1 MKRTVAVL
9 MAFCMLITMCSCG
22 NSSAEENSQSEATTS
37 YNGVPD
43 NVVTGTTGS
52 EAEAVTSVDYTETDT
67 TSETEA
73 SQEPAVTT
81 TSESSSSEA
90 TTTTADDEDSVDL
103 SEEEVTYIPDTVA
116 MDYLTL
122 LNSTQ
127 VHAKLTEA
135 VSYDGET
142 VVMYEREYYIS
153 GVNKV
158 YINNSQKIVMTADTV
173 TVIDLD
179 AYTYYSYAR
188 TSTAS
193 EIEFGYSKEYYT
205 LVSTSEGSDCV
216 IEEYTVVSHGST
228 ISSTWTFYTDG
239 TFTVVDENPDSG
251 SFTKYYFDVAE
262 SNVSGMDMTIPDGLT
277 ETTASE
283 F

>member
-22 NSSAEENSQSEATTS
+22 NSSTEENSQSGATTF

-43 NVVTGTTGS
+43 NVVTGITGS
-52 EAEAVTSVDYTETDT
+52 EAEAVTSVDYSEADT

-73 SQEPAVTT
+73 TEEPAVTT
-81 TSESSSSEA
+81 TAGSSSSEA
-90 TTTTADDEDSVDL
+90 TTTADDEDSVDL
-103 SEEEVTYIPDTVA
+103 DEEEVTYIPDTVA

-205 LVSTSEGSDCV
+205 LVSTSEESDCV

-239 TFTVVDENPDSG
+239 SFTVVDENPDSG
-251 SFTKYYFDVAE
+251 SFTKYYFDIAE
-262 SNVSGMDMTIPDGLT
+262 SDVSGMDMTIPDGLT

>member
-1 MKRTVAVL
+1 MRRTLAFL

-22 NSSAEENSQSEATTS
+22 NAEENSTDSEVTTS

-43 NVVTGTTGS
+43 NVVTSSAESVTEATTS
-52 EAEAVTSVDYTETDT
+52 ATSATSVASLE
-67 TSETEA
+67 EEPEA
-73 SQEPAVTT
+73 TT
-81 TSESSSSEA
+81 TEESSSSEV
-90 TTTTADDEDSVDL
+90 TTTADEEDSVDL
-103 SEEEVTYIPDTVA
+103 VEEEVTYIPDTIA

-142 VVMYEREYYIS
+142 VVMYEREYYIN
-153 GVNKV
+153 GVDKV

-188 TSTAS
+188 TSMAS

-205 LVSTSEGSDCV
+205 LVSMSEESEESDCV
-216 IEEYTVVSHGST
+216 IEVYNVVSHGST
-228 ISSTWTFYTDG
+228 ITSTWTFYTDG
-239 TFTVVDENPDSG
+239 TFDVVDENPDSG

-262 SNVSGMDMTIPDGLT
+262 SDVSGMDMSIPEGLT
-277 ETTASE
+277 ETEASE

>member
-1 MKRTVAVL
+1 MKRTLAFL
-9 MAFCMLITMCSCG
+9 TAFCMLISLSACS
-22 NSSAEENSQSEATTS
+22 NAEVSYEEESSTS

-43 NVVTGTTGS
+43 NVVTGS
-52 EAEAVTSVDYTETDT
+52 QEDEAEAVTSLNNSDAET
-67 TSETEA
+67 TSATDAAGEE
-73 SQEPAVTT
+73 EVTT
-81 TSESSSSEA
+81 VADNSSGEAA
-90 TTTTADDEDSVDL
+90 TTDDEDSVDL
-103 SEEEVTYIPDTVA
+103 GDEEEVTYIPDTMA

-135 VSYDGET
+135 TSYDGET
-142 VVMYEREYYIS
+142 VVMYEREYYVS

-205 LVSTSEGSDCV
+205 LVSTTEESDCV
-216 IEEYTVVSHGST
+216 IEVYTVVSHGST
-228 ISSTWTFYTDG
+228 ITSTWTFYTDG
-239 TFTVVDENPDSG
+239 TFDVSDENSDSG
-251 SFTKYYFDVAE
+251 SFTKYYFEVAE
-262 SNVSGMDMTIPDGLT
+262 SDVSGMDMTIPEGLT
-277 ETTASE
+277 ETEASE

>member
-1 MKRTVAVL
+1 MKRTIAIL
-9 MAFCMLITMCSCG
+9 MAFCMLVSLSACS
-22 NSSAEENSQSEATTS
+22 NAEVSYEDESSTS
-37 YNGVPD
+37 YNGIPD
-43 NVVTGTTGS
+43 NVVTTSSEG
-52 EAEAVTSVDYTETDT
+52 EAEAVTSVEYTEADATS
-67 TSETEA
+67 SETEA
-73 SQEPAVTT
+73 TTEEPAVTT
-81 TSESSSSEA
+81 TANSSSSEV
-90 TTTTADDEDSVDL
+90 TTTADEEDSVDL
-103 SEEEVTYIPDTVA
+103 DEEEVTYIPDTIA

-122 LNSTQ
+122 LNSTS

-158 YINNSQKIVMTADTV
+158 YINNSQKIVMTSDTV

-205 LVSTSEGSDCV
+205 LVSTSEESDCA
-216 IEEYTVVSHGST
+216 IEVYSVVSHGST
-228 ISSTWTFYTDG
+228 ITSTWTFYTDG
-239 TFTVVDENPDSG
+239 TFTVVDENLDSG
-251 SFTKYYFDVAE
+251 SFTKYYFDVVE
-262 SNVSGMDMTIPDGLT
+262 SDVSGMDMTIPSGLT
-277 ETTASE
+277 ETEASE

>member
-1 MKRTVAVL
+1 MKRTLAVL

-22 NSSAEENSQSEATTS
+22 NAEEESTQSDATTS
-37 YNGVPD
+37 YNGIPD
-43 NVVTGTTGS
+43 NVVTAS
-52 EAEAVTSVDYTETDT
+52 ADSDAEAVTSVEYTEADT
-67 TSETEA
+67 VSETET
-73 SQEPAVTT
+73 SEETPEVTT
-81 TSESSSSEA
+81 AEDESPSEV
-90 TTTTADDEDSVDL
+90 TTDDEDSVEIDDG
-103 SEEEVTYIPDTVA
+103 EEVTYIPDTIA

-122 LNSTQ
+122 LNSTS

-142 VVMYEREYYIS
+142 VVLYEREYYIS

-205 LVSTSEGSDCV
+205 LVSTSEESDCV
-216 IEEYTVVSHGST
+216 IEEYTVLSHGST
-228 ISSTWTFYTDG
+228 LTSTWTFYTDG
-239 TFTVVDENPDSG
+239 TFTVVDKNPDSG
-251 SFTKYYFDVAE
+251 SFTRYSFEIAE
-262 SNVSGMDMTIPDGLT
+262 SDTSGMDMTIPSGLT
-277 ETTASE
+277 ETEASE

>member
-1 MKRTVAVL
+1 
-9 MAFCMLITMCSCG
+9 MLISLSACS
-22 NSSAEENSQSEATTS
+22 NAEVSIQDESSTS

-43 NVVTGTTGS
+43 NVVTTFSES
-52 EAEAVTSVDYTETDT
+52 EAEAVTSVDYTEADT
-67 TSETEA
+67 TSETEV
-73 SQEPAVTT
+73 SEDTPEVTT
-81 TSESSSSEA
+81 VEDSSEDEV
-90 TTTTADDEDSVDL
+90 TTEDDEDSVEIDD
-103 SEEEVTYIPDTVA
+103 EEEVTYIPDTIA

-142 VVMYEREYYIS
+142 VVLYEREYYIN

-205 LVSTSEGSDCV
+205 LVSTSEESDCV
-216 IEEYTVVSHGST
+216 IEEYTVLSHGST
-228 ISSTWTFYTDG
+228 LTSTWTFYTDE
-239 TFTVVDENPDSG
+239 TFTVVDKNPDSG
-251 SFTKYYFDVAE
+251 SFTRYSFEIAE
-262 SNVSGMDMTIPDGLT
+262 IDVSGMDMTIPSGLT
-277 ETTASE
+277 ETEASE

>member
-1 MKRTVAVL
+1 MKRTLAL
-9 MAFCMLITMCSCG
+9 LIAFCMMITMCSCG
-22 NSSAEENSQSEATTS
+22 NAAENDEGETTTS

-43 NVVTGTTGS
+43 NVVTTT
-52 EAEAVTSVDYTETDT
+52 EAEAVTSVQYTEAEA
-67 TSETEA
+67 TSETEITA
-73 SQEPAVTT
+73 E
-81 TSESSSSEA
+81 TSAEETSA
-90 TTTTADDEDSVDL
+90 TTTTENNTSSVTTTTVADEDSVEL
-103 SEEEVTYIPDTVA
+103 EEEVTHIPDTVA

-122 LNSTQ
+122 LNSTS
-127 VHAKLTEA
+127 VHAKLSEA

-142 VVMYEREYYIS
+142 VVLYEREYYIS

-193 EIEFGYSKEYYT
+193 EIEFGYSKENYT
-205 LVSTSEGSDCV
+205 LVSTSENDDGLV
-216 IEEYTVVSHGST
+216 EEYTVVFHGST
-228 ISSTWTFYTDG
+228 LTSTWTFYTDG
-239 TFTVVDENPDSG
+239 TFTVVDKNPDSG
-251 SFTKYYFDVAE
+251 SFTRYSFEIAE
-262 SNVSGMDMTIPDGLT
+262 SDTSGMDMSIPDGLT
-277 ETTASE
+277 ETDPSE

>member
-1 MKRTVAVL
+1 MKRIVTFL
-9 MAFCMLITMCSCG
+9 IAFAMLVSMTACG
-22 NSSAEENSQSEATTS
+22 SEAQENESSESTTS

-43 NVVTGTTGS
+43 NVVTASTDNGS
-52 EAEAVTSVDYTETDT
+52 EAVTSVDYTEADT
-67 TSETEA
+67 SSETAATEEA
-73 SQEPAVTT
+73 PEVTT
-81 TSESSSSEA
+81 TEANSQSEV
-90 TTTTADDEDSVDL
+90 TTDDEDTVELDD
-103 SEEEVTYIPDTVA
+103 EEEVTYIPDTIA

-122 LNSTQ
+122 LNSTS

-158 YINNSQKIVMTADTV
+158 YINNSQKIVMTSDTV

-188 TSTAS
+188 TSTAL
-193 EIEFGYSKEYYT
+193 ELEFGYSKEYYT
-205 LVSTSEGSDCV
+205 LISTSEESDCT

-228 ISSTWTFYTDG
+228 ITSTWTFYTDG

-262 SNVSGMDMTIPDGLT
+262 SDVSGMDMTIPYGLT
-277 ETTASE
+277 ETEASE

>member
-1 MKRTVAVL
+1 MKRTLAFL

-22 NSSAEENSQSEATTS
+22 SAEEESSQSEATTS

-43 NVVTGTTGS
+43 NVVTSSSES
-52 EAEAVTSVDYTETDT
+52 EAEAVTSVDYTDAETS
-67 TSETEA
+67 SETEV
-73 SQEPAVTT
+73 SEEEPAVTT
-81 TSESSSSEA
+81 AENNSSSV
-90 TTTTADDEDSVDL
+90 TTTVDDEEEIDL
-103 SEEEVTYIPDTVA
+103 GDTEEVTYIPNTIA

-122 LNSTQ
+122 LNSTS

-135 VSYDGET
+135 TSYDGET

-205 LVSTSEGSDCV
+205 LVSTSEESDCV
-216 IEEYTVVSHGST
+216 IEVYTVVSHGST
-228 ISSTWTFYTDG
+228 ITSTWTFYTDG
-239 TFTVVDENPDSG
+239 TFDVVDENPDSG

-262 SNVSGMDMTIPDGLT
+262 SDTSGMDMTIPEGLT
-277 ETTASE
+277 ETEASE

>member
-1 MKRTVAVL
+1 MKRTLAFL
-9 MAFCMLITMCSCG
+9 IAFCVMITMCSCG
-22 NSSAEENSQSEATTS
+22 NSSENGEGETTTS

-43 NVVTGTTGS
+43 NVVTTT
-52 EAEAVTSVDYTETDT
+52 E
-67 TSETEA
+67 SETEA
-73 SQEPAVTT
+73 VTAVESTAEPETASETEATEETSAVTT
-81 TSESSSSEA
+81 TENSTASV
-90 TTTTADDEDSVDL
+90 TTTTVDDADSVEL
-103 SEEEVTYIPDTVA
+103 EEEVTYIPDTVA

-122 LNSTQ
+122 LNSTS

-142 VVMYEREYYIS
+142 VVLYEREYYIS

-158 YINNSQKIVMTADTV
+158 YINNSQKIVMTSDTV

-193 EIEFGYSKEYYT
+193 EIEFGYSKENYT
-205 LVSTSEGSDCV
+205 LVSTSENDDGLV
-216 IEEYTVVSHGST
+216 EKYTVVSHGST
-228 ISSTWTFYTDG
+228 LTSTWTFYTDG
-239 TFTVVDENPDSG
+239 TFTVVDKNPDSG
-251 SFTKYYFDVAE
+251 SFTRYSFEIVE
-262 SNVSGMDMTIPDGLT
+262 SDTSGMDMTIPDGLT
-277 ETTASE
+277 ETDPSE

>member
-1 MKRTVAVL
+1 MKRTVAFL

-22 NSSAEENSQSEATTS
+22 NAEENSTDSEATTS

-43 NVVTGTTGS
+43 NIVTGSTES
-52 EAEAVTSVDYTETDT
+52 EAEAVTSVEYTEADT

-73 SQEPAVTT
+73 TEETPEVTT
-81 TSESSSSEA
+81 TAGDSSSEI
-90 TTTTADDEDSVDL
+90 TTTEDSVDL
-103 SEEEVTYIPDTVA
+103 DEEVTYIPDTIA

-142 VVMYEREYYIS
+142 VVMYEREYYIN

-193 EIEFGYSKEYYT
+193 EIEFGYSKEYYS
-205 LVSTSEGSDCV
+205 LVSTSEESDCV
-216 IEEYTVVSHGST
+216 IEVYNVVSHGST
-228 ISSTWTFYTDG
+228 ITSTWTFYTDG
-239 TFTVVDENPDSG
+239 TFDVVDENPDSG
-251 SFTKYYFDVAE
+251 SFTKYYFDIAE
-262 SNVSGMDMTIPDGLT
+262 SDVSGMDMSIPEGLT
-277 ETTASE
+277 ETEASE

>member
-1 MKRTVAVL
+1 MKRSLAFL
-9 MAFCMLITMCSCG
+9 IAFCMMITMCSCG
-22 NSSAEENSQSEATTS
+22 NAAENDEGETTTS

-43 NVVTGTTGS
+43 NVVTTT
-52 EAEAVTSVDYTETDT
+52 EAEAVTSVEYTEAET
-67 TSETEA
+67 TSSEAEATTE
-73 SQEPAVTT
+73 EPAVTT
-81 TSESSSSEA
+81 TSSSSTSVA
-90 TTTTADDEDSVDL
+90 TTTTSNSEDSVDI
-103 SEEEVTYIPDTVA
+103 EEGVTYIPDTEA

-122 LNSTQ
+122 LNSTS

-142 VVMYEREYYIS
+142 VVLYEREYYIS

-179 AYTYYSYAR
+179 AYTYYSYSR

-193 EIEFGYSKEYYT
+193 EIEFGYSKENYT
-205 LVSTSEGSDCV
+205 LVSTSEEDDCL
-216 IEEYTVVSHGST
+216 IEEYTVISHGST
-228 ISSTWTFYTDG
+228 LTSTWTFYTDG
-239 TFTVVDENPDSG
+239 TFTVVDKNPDSG
-251 SFTKYYFDVAE
+251 SFTRYSFEIAE
-262 SNVSGMDMTIPDGLT
+262 SDTSGMDMTIPDGLT
-277 ETTASE
+277 ETEASE

>member
-1 MKRTVAVL
+1 MKRTLAFL
-9 MAFCMLITMCSCG
+9 TAFCMLISLSACS
-22 NSSAEENSQSEATTS
+22 NAEVSYEEESSTS

-43 NVVTGTTGS
+43 NVVTNS
-52 EAEAVTSVDYTETDT
+52 QEDEAEAVTSLDNSDAEITSATE
-67 TSETEA
+67 SAGEE
-73 SQEPAVTT
+73 
-81 TSESSSSEA
+81 EA
-90 TTTTADDEDSVDL
+90 TTVADSSSGEAATTDDEDSVDL
-103 SEEEVTYIPDTVA
+103 GDEEEVTYIPDTIA

-127 VHAKLTEA
+127 VHTKLTEA
-135 VSYDGET
+135 TSYDGET

-158 YINNSQKIVMTADTV
+158 YINNSQKIIMTADTV

-205 LVSTSEGSDCV
+205 LVSTTEESDCV
-216 IEEYTVVSHGST
+216 IEVYTVVSHGST
-228 ISSTWTFYTDG
+228 IASTWTFYTDG
-239 TFTVVDENPDSG
+239 TFDVSDENPDSG
-251 SFTKYYFDVAE
+251 SFTKYYFEVAE
-262 SNVSGMDMTIPDGLT
+262 SDTSGMDMTIPDGLT
-277 ETTASE
+277 ETEASE

>member
-1 MKRTVAVL
+1 
-9 MAFCMLITMCSCG
+9 MLITMCSCG
-22 NSSAEENSQSEATTS
+22 SAEKESSQSEATTS

-43 NVVTGTTGS
+43 NVVTSSSES
-52 EAEAVTSVDYTETDT
+52 EAEAVTSVDYTDAETS
-67 TSETEA
+67 SETEV
-73 SQEPAVTT
+73 SEEEPAVTT
-81 TSESSSSEA
+81 AENNSSSV
-90 TTTTADDEDSVDL
+90 TTTVDDEEEIDL
-103 SEEEVTYIPDTVA
+103 GDTEEVTYIPDTIA

-122 LNSTQ
+122 LNSTS

-135 VSYDGET
+135 TSYDGET

-205 LVSTSEGSDCV
+205 LVSMSEESDCV
-216 IEEYTVVSHGST
+216 IEVYTVVSHGST
-228 ISSTWTFYTDG
+228 ITSTWTFYTDG
-239 TFTVVDENPDSG
+239 TFDVVDENPDSG

-262 SNVSGMDMTIPDGLT
+262 SDTSGMDMTIPEGLT
-277 ETTASE
+277 ETEASE

>member
-1 MKRTVAVL
+1 MKRTLAFLTV
-9 MAFCMLITMCSCG
+9 FCMIISMTACG
-22 NSSAEENSQSEATTS
+22 NTEEENPSGEESTTS

-43 NVVTGTTGS
+43 NVVTNTTTN
-52 EAEAVTSVDYTETDT
+52 EAEAVTSVEYTEAETS
-67 TSETEA
+67 SETAATE
-73 SQEPAVTT
+73 ETPEVTT
-81 TSESSSSEA
+81 TSDSSSGEA
-90 TTTTADDEDSVDL
+90 TTTYDEDTVELDD
-103 SEEEVTYIPDTVA
+103 EEEVTYIPDTIA

-135 VSYDGET
+135 TSYDGET

-158 YINNSQKIVMTADTV
+158 YINNSQKIVMTSDTV

-205 LVSTSEGSDCV
+205 LVSTSEEDDCV
-216 IEEYTVVSHGST
+216 IEIYSVSSRNST
-228 ISSTWTFYTDG
+228 ITSTWTFYTDG
-239 TFTVVDENPDSG
+239 TFTVVDENQDSG
-251 SFTKYYFDVAE
+251 SFTRYYFEVAD
-262 SNVSGMDMTIPDGLT
+262 SDVSGMDMTIPDGLT
-277 ETTASE
+277 ETEASE

>member
-1 MKRTVAVL
+1 MKRSLAFL
-9 MAFCMLITMCSCG
+9 IAFCMMITMCSCG
-22 NSSAEENSQSEATTS
+22 NAAENDEGETTTS

-43 NVVTGTTGS
+43 NVVTTT
-52 EAEAVTSVDYTETDT
+52 EAEAVTSVEYTEAET
-67 TSETEA
+67 TSSEAEATTE
-73 SQEPAVTT
+73 EPAVTT
-81 TSESSSSEA
+81 TSSSSTSVA
-90 TTTTADDEDSVDL
+90 TTTTSNSEDSVDI
-103 SEEEVTYIPDTVA
+103 EEGVTYIPDTEA

-122 LNSTQ
+122 LNSTS

-142 VVMYEREYYIS
+142 VVLYEREYYIS

-179 AYTYYSYAR
+179 AYTYYSYSR

-193 EIEFGYSKEYYT
+193 EIEFGYSKENYT
-205 LVSTSEGSDCV
+205 LVSTSEEDDCL
-216 IEEYTVVSHGST
+216 IEEYTVISHGST
-228 ISSTWTFYTDG
+228 LTSTWTFCTDG
-239 TFTVVDENPDSG
+239 TFTVVDKNPDSG
-251 SFTKYYFDVAE
+251 SFTRYSFEIAE
-262 SNVSGMDMTIPDGLT
+262 SDTSGMDMTIPDGLT
-277 ETTASE
+277 ETEASE

>member
-1 MKRTVAVL
+1 MKRTLAIL
-9 MAFCMLITMCSCG
+9 MAFCMLITLCSCG
-22 NSSAEENSQSEATTS
+22 NAEEESTDSESTTS

-43 NVVTGTTGS
+43 NVVTASTGS
-52 EAEAVTSVDYTETDT
+52 DAEAATSVEYTEADT
-67 TSETEA
+67 TSETEV
-73 SQEPAVTT
+73 SEETPEVTT
-81 TSESSSSEA
+81 AEDESPGEV
-90 TTTTADDEDSVDL
+90 TTNDEDSVEIDD
-103 SEEEVTYIPDTVA
+103 EEEVIYLSDTIA
-116 MDYLTL
+116 MEYLTL

-205 LVSTSEGSDCV
+205 LVSTSEEGDCV
-216 IEEYTVVSHGST
+216 IEVYTVVSHGST
-228 ISSTWTFYTDG
+228 ITSTWTFYTDG

-262 SNVSGMDMTIPDGLT
+262 SDVSGMDMTIPDGLT

>member
-1 MKRTVAVL
+1 MKRTVAFL

-22 NSSAEENSQSEATTS
+22 NSSTEENSQSEATTS

-52 EAEAVTSVDYTETDT
+52 EAEAVTSVDYTEADT
-67 TSETEA
+67 TSETAA
-73 SQEPAVTT
+73 SEETPAVTT
-81 TSESSSSEA
+81 TGTGSSGEA
-90 TTTTADDEDSVDL
+90 TTTDDEDTVDL
-103 SEEEVTYIPDTVA
+103 GDEEEVTYIPDTIA

-135 VSYDGET
+135 TSYDGET

-158 YINNSQKIVMTADTV
+158 YVNNSQKIVITADTV
-173 TVIDLD
+173 TVIDLS

-205 LVSTSEGSDCV
+205 LVSTSEESDCV

-239 TFTVVDENPDSG
+239 TFTVVDENLDSG

-262 SNVSGMDMTIPDGLT
+262 SDVSGMDMTIPDGLT

>member
-1 MKRTVAVL
+1 MKRTVAFL

-22 NSSAEENSQSEATTS
+22 NAEENGTDSEATTS

-43 NVVTGTTGS
+43 NVVTTS
-52 EAEAVTSVDYTETDT
+52 AEDESEAVTSVEYTEADT
-67 TSETEA
+67 TSETE
-73 SQEPAVTT
+73 TT
-81 TSESSSSEA
+81 EETPEV
-90 TTTTADDEDSVDL
+90 TTTADDSSNEITTTEDSVDL
-103 SEEEVTYIPDTVA
+103 DEEVTYIPDTIA

-142 VVMYEREYYIS
+142 VVMYEREYYIN

-193 EIEFGYSKEYYT
+193 EIEFGYSKEYYS
-205 LVSTSEGSDCV
+205 LVSTSEESDCV
-216 IEEYTVVSHGST
+216 IEVYTVVSHGST
-228 ISSTWTFYTDG
+228 ITSTWTFYTDG
-239 TFTVVDENPDSG
+239 TFDVVDENPDSG
-251 SFTKYYFDVAE
+251 SFTKYYFDIAE
-262 SNVSGMDMTIPDGLT
+262 SDVSGMDMSIPEGLT
-277 ETTASE
+277 ETEASE

>member
-1 MKRTVAVL
+1 MKRTVAFL

-22 NSSAEENSQSEATTS
+22 NAEENSTDSEATTS

-43 NVVTGTTGS
+43 NVVTTS
-52 EAEAVTSVDYTETDT
+52 AEDESEAVTSVEYTEADT

-73 SQEPAVTT
+73 TEETPEVI
-81 TSESSSSEA
+81 
-90 TTTTADDEDSVDL
+90 TTADDSSSEITTTEDSVDL
-103 SEEEVTYIPDTVA
+103 DEEVTYIPDTIA

-142 VVMYEREYYIS
+142 VVMYEREYYIN

-193 EIEFGYSKEYYT
+193 EIEFGYSKEYYS
-205 LVSTSEGSDCV
+205 LVSTSEESDCV
-216 IEEYTVVSHGST
+216 IEVYTVVSHGST
-228 ISSTWTFYTDG
+228 ITSTWTFYTDG
-239 TFTVVDENPDSG
+239 TFDVVDENPDSG
-251 SFTKYYFDVAE
+251 SFTKYYFDIAE
-262 SNVSGMDMTIPDGLT
+262 SDVSGMDMSIPEGLT
-277 ETTASE
+277 ETEASE

>member
-1 MKRTVAVL
+1 MKRTLALL

-22 NSSAEENSQSEATTS
+22 NSAEENTDGEATTS

-43 NVVTGTTGS
+43 NVVTSSTES
-52 EAEAVTSVDYTETDT
+52 EAESVTSVEYTEADT

-73 SQEPAVTT
+73 TEETPEV
-81 TSESSSSEA
+81 
-90 TTTTADDEDSVDL
+90 TTTADASSSEITTTEDAVDI
-103 SEEEVTYIPDTVA
+103 EEEVTYIPDTIA

-122 LNSTQ
+122 LNSTS

-142 VVMYEREYYIS
+142 VVMYEREYYIN

-205 LVSTSEGSDCV
+205 LVSTSEESDCV
-216 IEEYTVVSHGST
+216 IEVYSVVSHGST
-228 ISSTWTFYTDG
+228 ITSTWTFYTDG

-251 SFTKYYFDVAE
+251 SFTRYYFEIAD
-262 SNVSGMDMTIPDGLT
+262 SDVSGMDMTIPDGLT
-277 ETTASE
+277 ETEASE